1 MVKMQIFT
9 HLLCKT
15 VLFDKIIIGD
25 SMKFL
30 RELGIEIENKNLL
43 YTALTHTSYSNEV
56 GGENYERLEF
66 LGDSVIE
73 LIMSE
78 YFYKNRNMTEGD
90 MSKTRASYVCEA
102 ALYEYSKKIN
112 LIPYINVGNGV
123 DKDNET
129 IVADVFEA
137 VLAVIYLEK
146 GLDVAKDYIYK
157 IVLPYVENKT
167 IFLSDYKSHLQEM
180 VQTEKKSLEYI
191 VVEESG
197 PAHDKT
203 FKVNVLVDGI
213 IFGSGIGKSK
223 KEAEQ
228 NAAKNAIKKAV

>member
-1 MVKMQIFT
+1 
-9 HLLCKT
+9 
-15 VLFDKIIIGD
+15 
-25 SMKFL
+25 MKFL
-30 RELGIEIENKNLL
+30 RELGIDINNKELL
-43 YTALTHTSYSNEV
+43 YTALTHSSYSNEE

-66 LGDSVIE
+66 LGDSVLQ

-78 YFYKNRNMTEGD
+78 YFYKNCKMTEGD
-90 MSKTRASYVCEA
+90 MSKIRASYVCEA

-112 LIPYINVGNGV
+112 LIPYIRVGHGV
-123 DKDNET
+123 EVDNET
-129 IVADVFEA
+129 IVADIFEA

-146 GLDVAKDYIYK
+146 GLDIAKDYVYK
-157 IVLPYVENKT
+157 VIIPYVEAKKV
-167 IFLSDYKSHLQEM
+167 FLSDYKSHLQEM

-191 VVEESG
+191 LIDESG

-213 IFGSGIGKSK
+213 VFGTGSGKSK